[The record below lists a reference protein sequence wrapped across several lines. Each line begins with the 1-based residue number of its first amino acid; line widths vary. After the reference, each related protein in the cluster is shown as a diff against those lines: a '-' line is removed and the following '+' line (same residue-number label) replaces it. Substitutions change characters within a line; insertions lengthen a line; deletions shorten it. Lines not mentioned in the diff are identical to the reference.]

1 MAEKIELAG
10 NSFTRAIINM
20 HVIGVPER
28 EESKKKIR
36 GTMAKNFLNFMKI
49 ISSHIQ
55 AAQQSP
61 ISINTKED
69 DPKGITDQITE
80 NSL

>member
-28 EESKKKIR
+28 EESKKKS
-36 GTMAKNFLNFMKI
+36 GTMSKNFLIFLKI

-61 ISINTKED
+61 ISINTKEND
-69 DPKGITDQITE
+69 TKGITDQITE